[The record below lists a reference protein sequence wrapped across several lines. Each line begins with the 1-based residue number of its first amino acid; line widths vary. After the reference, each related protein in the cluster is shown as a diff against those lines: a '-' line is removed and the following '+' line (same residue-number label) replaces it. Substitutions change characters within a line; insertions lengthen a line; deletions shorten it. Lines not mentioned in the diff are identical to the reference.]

1 MQRPINETFI
11 SDKGVFTVDQGE
23 YMGQTN
29 PIYIVTNLDKMNKKT
44 VKLN

>member
-11 SDKGVFTVDQGE
+11 SDKLEITVNIWVKQ
-23 YMGQTN
+23 
-29 PIYIVTNLDKMNKKT
+29 IYIATNLDKMNKKT